1 MEELLTL
8 RQYIQEQ
15 NYNKALELIAEMEE
29 MSKEDK
35 LNKIYSYAVILLLHL
50 IKQAAEERSTRSWDF
65 SIYNASKEIR
75 RVNKRRK
82 SGGYYA
88 NDTEL
93 KETLDDAFDTAIKK
107 AALEAFE
114 GQCTEAEI
122 ADKIDSQKVLA
133 TALEYIKTEQ
143 N

>member
-1 MEELLTL
+1 MEELLRL

-15 NYNKALELIAEMEE
+15 NYDQALALIDEMEE

-50 IKQAAEERSTRSWDF
+50 IKQAAEQRTTRSWEF
-65 SIYNASKEIR
+65 SIYNATKEIK

-82 SGGYYA
+82 SGSYYA
-88 NDTEL
+88 SEEEL
-93 KETLDDAFDTAIKK
+93 QEILTDAFDTAIKR

-114 GQCTEAEI
+114 GQYSEVELA
-122 ADKIDSQKVLA
+122 ARIDS
-133 TALEYIKTEQ
+133 EQ
-143 N
+143 IQHQAMTLIQAD

>member
-1 MEELLTL
+1 MI

-15 NYNKALELIAEMEE
+15 RYDEALELVDELEE

-50 IKQAAEERSTRSWDF
+50 IKQAAEDRSTRSWEF
-65 SIYNASKEIR
+65 SIYNSTKKIKLT
-75 RVNKRRK
+75 NKRRK

-88 NDTEL
+88 NEDEL
-93 KETLDDAFDTAIKK
+93 REILNDAFDTAIKR

-114 GQCTEAEI
+114 GQYKEDELILKIQPEEI
-122 ADKIDSQKVLA
+122 KAQ
-133 TALEYIKTEQ
+133 ALSLI
-143 N
+143 NS

>member
-1 MEELLTL
+1 MI

-15 NYNKALELIAEMEE
+15 RYDEALELVDELEE

-50 IKQAAEERSTRSWDF
+50 IKQAAEDRSTRSWEF
-65 SIYNASKEIR
+65 SIYNSTKKIKR
-75 RVNKRRK
+75 TNKRRK

-88 NDTEL
+88 NEEEL
-93 KETLDDAFDTAIKK
+93 REILNDAFDTAIKR

-114 GQCTEAEI
+114 GQYKEDELI
-122 ADKIDSQKVLA
+122 LK
-133 TALEYIKTEQ
+133 IKTEEIKAQ
-143 N
+143 ALSLINS

>member
-1 MEELLTL
+1 ML

-15 NYNKALELIAEMEE
+15 RYDEALELVDELEA

-50 IKQAAEERSTRSWDF
+50 IKQAAEQRSTRSWEF
-65 SIYNASKEIR
+65 SIYNATKEIKR
-75 RVNKRRK
+75 TNKRRK

-88 NDTEL
+88 NEDEL
-93 KETLDDAFDTAIKK
+93 KEILNDAFDTAIKK

-114 GQCTEAEI
+114 GQYREDELILKIKPEEI
-122 ADKIDSQKVLA
+122 KLQ
-133 TALEYIKTEQ
+133 ALSLINY
-143 N
+143 

>member
-8 RQYIQEQ
+8 RQYIQQ
-15 NYNKALELIAEMEE
+15 KNYDKALELIAEMEE

-35 LNKIYSYAVILLLHL
+35 LNKIYSYAVILLVHL
-50 IKQAAEERSTRSWDF
+50 IKQAAEQRTTRSWDF
-65 SIYNASKEIR
+65 SIYNATKEIR

-82 SGGYYA
+82 AGGYYA
-88 NDTEL
+88 TEAEL
-93 KETLDDAFDTAIKK
+93 KEILADAFDTAIKK

-114 GQCTEAEI
+114 GQYTETELAE
-122 ADKIDSQKVLA
+122 KIDSQSILA
-133 TALEYIKTEQ
+133 TALDYIKAEQ

>member
-1 MEELLTL
+1 ML

-15 NYNKALELIAEMEE
+15 RYDEALELVDELEA

-50 IKQAAEERSTRSWDF
+50 IKQAAEQRSTRSWEF
-65 SIYNASKEIR
+65 SIYNSTKEINR
-75 RVNKRRK
+75 TNKRHK

-88 NDTEL
+88 NEDEL
-93 KETLDDAFDTAIKK
+93 KEILNDAFDTAIKK

-114 GQCTEAEI
+114 GQYREDELILKIKPEEI
-122 ADKIDSQKVLA
+122 KAQ
-133 TALEYIKTEQ
+133 ALSLI
-143 N
+143 NS

>member
-1 MEELLTL
+1 MEELLLL
-8 RQYIQEQ
+8 RKYIEEQ
-15 NYNKALELIAEMEE
+15 SYEKALELIGDLEE

-50 IKQAAEERSTRSWDF
+50 IKQEAEQRSTRSWDF
-65 SIYNASKEIR
+65 SIYNATKEIR

-88 NDTEL
+88 NEEEL
-93 KETLDDAFDTAIKK
+93 REILADAFDTAIKR

-114 GQCTEAEI
+114 GQYTEDELGL
-122 ADKIDSQKVLA
+122 KIEPDRIKKK
-133 TALEYIKTEQ
+133 TLELIKEE
-143 N
+143 

>member
-1 MEELLTL
+1 MEELLRL

-15 NYNKALELIAEMEE
+15 NYDQALTLIDEMEE

-35 LNKIYSYAVILLLHL
+35 LNKIYSYGVILLLHL
-50 IKQAAEERSTRSWDF
+50 IKQAAEQRTTRSWEF
-65 SIYNASKEIR
+65 SIYNATKEIK

-88 NDTEL
+88 SEEEL
-93 KETLDDAFDTAIKK
+93 QEILTDAFDTAIKR

-114 GQCTEAEI
+114 GQYSEVELATR
-122 ADKIDSQKVLA
+122 IDS
-133 TALEYIKTEQ
+133 EQ
-143 N
+143 IQHQAMTLIQAD

>member
-1 MEELLTL
+1 MEELLML

-15 NYNKALELIAEMEE
+15 NYEKALELVGDMEE

-50 IKQAAEERSTRSWDF
+50 IKQEAEQRSTRSWEF
-65 SIYNASKEIR
+65 SIYNATKEIK

-88 NDTEL
+88 NEEEL
-93 KETLDDAFDTAIKK
+93 KEILTDAFDTGIKR

-114 GQCTEAEI
+114 GQYTEDELVLKI
-122 ADKIDSQKVLA
+122 EPDKIK
-133 TALEYIKTEQ
+133 TKALELIQSESE
-143 N
+143 

>member
-15 NYNKALELIAEMEE
+15 NYDKALELIGEMEE

-50 IKQAAEERSTRSWDF
+50 IKQVAEQRTTRSWDF
-65 SIYNASKEIR
+65 SIYNATKEIR

-88 NDTEL
+88 SDAEL
-93 KETLDDAFDTAIKK
+93 TETLADAFDTAIKK
-107 AALEAFE
+107 AALEVFE
-114 GQCTEAEI
+114 GQYTEAEI
-122 ADKIDSQKVLA
+122 AEKIDRNTILA
-133 TALEYIKTEQ
+133 TALNYIKAEQ